1 MVDLDHIP
9 KSQGVRRL
17 TLRDQAPTCRIVVN
31 GPLYDLAA
39 ICAGKKVVD
48 IGCGHGRNRPIV
60 EGVGGEWVGVEPF
73 EGGAHTVLG
82 SAESLPFDAC
92 TFDVAIM
99 DAVLEHVPNVEK
111 SFSEVGRVL
120 RPGGLFVGYV
130 AFMECFHEISY
141 CHLSFKALENYA
153 SVNGMR
159 LIGVA
164 GGESFGFDY
173 NFRVLFYPLPT
184 KILQLCIAAGV
195 RGLLSLKSV
204 AAYLVLRIGR
214 RKQHRDAIETARLY
228 YQLECLR
235 QSCGFYFM
243 IEKPITRSAQL
254 TQQPPDVGAAARAER
269 GNDFE
274 TPAKR
279 I

>member
-1 MVDLDHIP
+1 MIDSNHIP

-17 TLRDQAPTCRIVVN
+17 TLRDQAPTCRIVIN

-39 ICAGKKVVD
+39 ICAGKRVVD
-48 IGCGHGRNRPIV
+48 IGCGYGRNRPIV

-120 RPGGLFVGYV
+120 RPGGLFIGYV

-153 SVNGMR
+153 TVNGMR

-184 KILQLCIAAGV
+184 RLLQRCIAVGV
-195 RGLLSLKSV
+195 RTLLWLKSL
-204 AAYLVLRIGR
+204 AAYVALRAGR
-214 RKQHRDAIETARLY
+214 RKPHTEASEMSRLY
-228 YQLECLR
+228 YKLECLR
-235 QSCGFYFM
+235 QSCGFSFI
-243 IEKPITRSAQL
+243 IEKADTAK
-254 TQQPPDVGAAARAER
+254 PP
-269 GNDFE
+269 
-274 TPAKR
+274 TP
-279 I
+279 

>member
-1 MVDLDHIP
+1 MTSVKDIP

-17 TLRDQAPTCRIVVN
+17 TLRDQAPTCRIVIN
-31 GPLYDLAA
+31 APLYDLAT

-60 EGVGGEWVGVEPF
+60 EAAGGEWVGVEPF

-82 SAESLPFDAC
+82 SAESLPFAAD
-92 TFDVAIM
+92 TFDIAIM

-120 RPGGLFVGYV
+120 RPGGLFIGYV

-153 SVNGMR
+153 AVNGML

-184 KILQLCIAAGV
+184 RLLQRCIAICV
-195 RGLLSLKSV
+195 RSLLSLKSA
-204 AAYLVLRIGR
+204 AAYVALRMGR
-214 RKQHRDAIETARLY
+214 RKPHAEALEMARLY
-228 YQLECLR
+228 YKLECLR
-235 QSCGFYFM
+235 QSCGFSFI
-243 IEKPITRSAQL
+243 IEKPLI
-254 TQQPPDVGAAARAER
+254 GAA
-269 GNDFE
+269 
-274 TPAKR
+274 PCP
-279 I
+279 

>member
-1 MVDLDHIP
+1 MKALQDIP
-9 KSQGVRRL
+9 KSQGVRKL
-17 TLRDQAPTCRIVVN
+17 TLRDQSPNCPIVIN
-31 GPLYDLAA
+31 KPLYDLATV
-39 ICAGKKVVD
+39 CAKKKVID
-48 IGCGHGRNRPIV
+48 IGCGYGRNQPLV
-60 EGVGGEWVGVEPF
+60 ERVGGEWVGVEPF

-82 SAESLPFDAC
+82 TAESLPFAAA

-111 SFSEVGRVL
+111 SFAEVARVL

-153 SVNGMR
+153 AVNGMR

-184 KILQLCIAAGV
+184 RLLQKGIAISV
-195 RGLLSLKSV
+195 RNLLWLKSV
-204 AAYLVLRIGR
+204 FAYIALRAGR
-214 RKQHRDAIETARLY
+214 RKSHPEASEMSTLY
-228 YQLECLR
+228 YKLECLR
-235 QSCGFYFM
+235 QSCGFSFI
-243 IEKPITRSAQL
+243 IENVRDE
-254 TQQPPDVGAAARAER
+254 PPGSEGRVSTAGS
-269 GNDFE
+269 
-274 TPAKR
+274 P
-279 I
+279 